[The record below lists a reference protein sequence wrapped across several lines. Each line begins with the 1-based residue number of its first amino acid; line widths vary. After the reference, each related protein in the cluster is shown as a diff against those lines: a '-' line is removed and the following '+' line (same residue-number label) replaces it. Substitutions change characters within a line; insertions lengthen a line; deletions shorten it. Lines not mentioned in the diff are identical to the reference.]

1 MNTHLLY
8 IKIRSSYPN
17 IRWLRRE
24 LARIRIRKMKSRLL
38 PEDVVLKCEND
49 PEEKQ
54 RVVKA
59 YSQKFAQYL
68 KPDLKKAKKI
78 FTGPDGVTDEEKV
91 TDAIFCRLAY
101 GFAAAEYLPF
111 QLEKKNHEQ
120 RLEYISDIDRFC
132 YVYQMNDISD
142 VQVFNDKVRTYELF
156 HEFYK
161 RSCVKVQTQSD
172 LSAFLSFVREHP
184 VFVKK
189 SAVESLGRSVE
200 LVDLQ
205 KQGRTAEEYFRSLLK
220 EGGKYIIEE
229 KVEMGAEL
237 ADISTSVNTVRCIA
251 LKTRHGVVIPYCF
264 MRFGRNGSIVDNA
277 GAGGIF
283 AGIDTKTGVINTD
296 GYDRLYDV
304 YKTHPDSGTA
314 FRGLQLPE
322 WESMLSI
329 VKEASSRLPNIHY
342 VGWDMAYSKNGWL
355 IIEGNGMSQIIAPQ
369 FIYQKGIKK
378 EILGYMSDMDLI
390 TEAP

>member
-1 MNTHLLY
+1 
-8 IKIRSSYPN
+8 
-17 IRWLRRE
+17 
-24 LARIRIRKMKSRLL
+24 
-38 PEDVVLKCEND
+38 
-49 PEEKQ
+49 
-54 RVVKA
+54 
-59 YSQKFAQYL
+59 
-68 KPDLKKAKKI
+68 
-78 FTGPDGVTDEEKV
+78 
-91 TDAIFCRLAY
+91 
-101 GFAAAEYLPF
+101 
-111 QLEKKNHEQ
+111 
-120 RLEYISDIDRFC
+120 
-132 YVYQMNDISD
+132 
-142 VQVFNDKVRTYELF
+142 
-156 HEFYK
+156 
-161 RSCVKVQTQSD
+161 
-172 LSAFLSFVREHP
+172 
-184 VFVKK
+184 
-189 SAVESLGRSVE
+189 
-200 LVDLQ
+200 
-205 KQGRTAEEYFRSLLK
+205 
-220 EGGKYIIEE
+220 
-229 KVEMGAEL
+229 
-237 ADISTSVNTVRCIA
+237 
-251 LKTRHGVVIPYCF
+251 